1 MRRLLVHL
9 LLIGA
14 AVLIGSSEVLA
25 APAQARAC
33 VPTTLQKQAQ
43 NAEAVFSAQVT
54 GVERVG
60 QEASYA
66 VSVETVYKGA
76 VHAQMTVR
84 SAATG
89 ATALTNIVAN
99 RHYLFLGTLDGIV
112 VQANACGGTKGL
124 TAASTAAIVGILG
137 EGSEPMGA
145 EPTTP
150 PAPVITRT
158 DLDEPTSLSR
168 LAAPGGALVLVGL
181 FGLLL
186 LRRPRA
192 N

>member
-1 MRRLLVHL
+1 MRRLLGRALVHL

-14 AVLIGSSEVLA
+14 AVLVIP

-33 VPTTLQKQAQ
+33 VPTTLAKQAQ

-54 GVERVG
+54 AVERVG
-60 QEASYA
+60 QEASYTVA
-66 VSVETVYKGA
+66 VETVYKGA
-76 VHAQMTVR
+76 VHAKMMVR
-84 SAATG
+84 APATG

-99 RHYLFLGTLDGIV
+99 RHYLFLGTLDGTV
-112 VQANACGGTKGL
+112 VQANACGGTRAL
-124 TAASTAAIVGILG
+124 TAASTTAIVGILG

-150 PAPVITRT
+150 PAPVITRI

-168 LAAPGGALVLVGL
+168 LAAPGGALVIVGL

-192 N
+192 S